1 MSEIATAIATYAN
14 QQAAKAVV
22 DAIKTDTTSI
32 LQKLGNIAAT
42 VGTVRHARVKVE
54 NGAAKLYFGDPND
67 AQIDGL
73 YTAFWA
79 QTVIVRKS
87 GSAPADPTDGTVV
100 LTNTTRDA
108 YLETPFTD
116 SGYTDGDVYR
126 AFCYSTNGAFNSS
139 TYGIFKSYNLF
150 GITIDETDSN
160 PVTMCHYV
168 GDCADYARAYM
179 DFANDRWEWGG
190 WQGAFFMPRPCML
203 RTDGTVDYYLDP
215 DDYTKKADGTA
226 SDVADT
232 AYDGNAMME
241 WSPVYMKVEAHG
253 DMGYTVWFCDEKIDP
268 DFECYSGLKAD
279 GTYGKWYT
287 AIYEGSVVSSKLRS
301 ISTGAL
307 PNCQTNATNE
317 LAYARNVGEDYTP
330 MRWADEMLIT
340 CLGVLITGTTDFQT
354 SICGAFT
361 TASSRQIKC
370 GTCDSEG
377 LFYGR
382 DDGGIVDGS
391 YVGNKMFG
399 MENKF
404 GHLWCRVVGATSVEN
419 ALYVKMTKHT
429 LDGSTALD
437 FQTSDTATNY
447 TSGYIATGHTAPY
460 ASGAYIKGVGKTK
473 DTLGFF
479 GVVTGA
485 SSSAFYCD
493 AAYANAGV
501 RGVLLG
507 GALADGLPAGRFAC
521 YARSAPS
528 ISAWTYSAS
537 LSYRPF

>member
-42 VGTVRHARVKVE
+42 VGTIRHARVKVE
-54 NGAAKLYFGDPND
+54 NGAAKLYFGDPFD
-67 AQIDGL
+67 AQIDGP
-73 YTAFWA
+73 YTAFW
-79 QTVIVRKS
+79 QSTVIVRKS
-87 GSAPADPTDGTVV
+87 GATPADPTDGTVV

-139 TYGIFKSYNLF
+139 TYGILKSYNLF

-160 PVTMCHYV
+160 PATMCHYV

-190 WQGAFFMPRPCML
+190 WQGAFFIPRPCML

-215 DDYTKKADGTA
+215 NDYTKKADGTA
-226 SDVADT
+226 SDVSDT
-232 AYDGNAMME
+232 SYDGNAMME

-317 LAYARNVGEDYTP
+317 LAYARNVGADYTP

-340 CLGVLITGTTDFQT
+340 YLGVLITGTTDFQT

-370 GTCDSEG
+370 GTCDAKG

-382 DDGGIVDGS
+382 NDGGVVDGA

-404 GHLWCRVVGATSVEN
+404 GHLWCRVVGATLVEN
-419 ALYVKMTKHT
+419 ALHVKMTKHT

-437 FQTSDTATNY
+437 FQTSDAATAYTN
-447 TSGYIATGHTAPY
+447 GYIATGHTAPS

-493 AAYANAGV
+493 AAYSATGV

-507 GALADGLPAGRFAC
+507 GALNFGLLAGRFAC
-521 YARSAPS
+521 YAISAPS
-528 ISAWTYSAS
+528 VSNWTCSAS